1 MAVEGAG
8 TIDVGVE
15 RNCLAGFWIYRKYV
29 SAKLCFAENGSR
41 AESPCGV
48 RGKAPR
54 PFRQVWLMRLS
65 FLCGKMG
72 KYALFV
78 EKNTYTTTAFDRLRR
93 LSVLYYGQAPE
104 EIPKG
109 TGFGQK

>member
-1 MAVEGAG
+1 MSPQNFVLRKMGQGRKA
-8 TIDVGVE
+8 
-15 RNCLAGFWIYRKYV
+15 LAGFG
-29 SAKLCFAENGSR
+29 AKPRGPSDRCGLCA
-41 AESPCGV
+41 C
-48 RGKAPR
+48 
-54 PFRQVWLMRLS
+54 L